1 MAEQGK
7 PYVLLMGRLIVR
19 KVQCTEG
26 RGCWKKRRS
35 VRNVENKGSRFA
47 LSERRQTSNAYQLHE
62 GTGNCECITF
72 NDTIVRTVQT

>member
-1 MAEQGK
+1 MVEQGK
-7 PYVLLMGRLIVR
+7 PYVLPMGRLIVR

-26 RGCWKKRRS
+26 RGRWKKRRS
-35 VRNVENKGSRFA
+35 LCNVENKGSRFA

-72 NDTIVRTVQT
+72 NDTIVRTIQT